1 MYEQLQCKI
10 YLIGMA
16 GFFVKNFDVK
26 MNPSRALNTKAV
38 KVTRFPLI
46 GNSLQAVKKSM
57 I

>member
-1 MYEQLQCKI
+1 
-10 YLIGMA
+10 MA

-26 MNPSRALNTKAV
+26 MNPSRALNTNAV

-46 GNSLQAVKKSM
+46 GNSLQAVKRSM